1 MDDRDYL
8 ELKSKYDLLQ
18 RDADLLKC
26 EIKEIKQQIK
36 VFGDLNIQMALL
48 GQSVEQLSGVVKD
61 LKDKIDVNTAKP
73 AKTMDGLKITAIT
86 VIITYIITQ
95 VLEHLFK

>member
-1 MDDRDYL
+1 
-8 ELKSKYDLLQ
+8 
-18 RDADLLKC
+18 
-26 EIKEIKQQIK
+26 
-36 VFGDLNIQMALL
+36 
-48 GQSVEQLSGVVKD
+48 VEQLSGVVKD

>member
-18 RDADLLKC
+18 RDADLLKD
-26 EIKEIKQQIK
+26 EIKDIKKQIQIFSK
-36 VFGDLNIQMALL
+36 LDVQMALL

-61 LKDKIDVNTAKP
+61 LKDKIDVNTSKP

-86 VIITYIITQ
+86 VIVTYIITQ

>member
-8 ELKSKYDLLQ
+8 ELKAKYDLLQ
-18 RDADLLKC
+18 RDADLLKD
-26 EIKEIKQQIK
+26 EIKDIKKQIQI
-36 VFGDLNIQMALL
+36 FGKLDTQMALL

-61 LKDKIDVNTAKP
+61 LKDKIDISTAKP